1 MSKFVHS
8 IKVLFNYMLVYNDR
22 LSMLS
27 LPTHFK
33 HQFMTNIK
41 SFWLS
46 FLRNFDFR
54 VKMVEC
60 YSKFITTKR
69 SVERDRK
76 IFKIYTTKN
85 TIWNSLWLNFI
96 FKKANVDLMGS

>member
-1 MSKFVHS
+1 MSKFVHC
-8 IKVLFNYMLVYNDR
+8 IKVLFYFILVYNDR

-27 LPTHFK
+27 LPTDFK
-33 HQFMTNIK
+33 HQFMTNT

-54 VKMVEC
+54 IKMVEC

-69 SVERDRK
+69 YVKRDRK
-76 IFKIYTTKN
+76 IFKISYMYHKN
-85 TIWNSLWLNFI
+85 Y
-96 FKKANVDLMGS
+96 

>member
-1 MSKFVHS
+1 MSKFVHN
-8 IKVLFNYMLVYNDR
+8 IKVLFNYTLVYNYR

-33 HQFMTNIK
+33 HQFMTNK

-69 SVERDRK
+69 YVKRDRK
-76 IFKIYTTKN
+76 IFKIYVPQK
-85 TIWNSLWLNFI
+85 LLNET
-96 FKKANVDLMGS
+96 VYG